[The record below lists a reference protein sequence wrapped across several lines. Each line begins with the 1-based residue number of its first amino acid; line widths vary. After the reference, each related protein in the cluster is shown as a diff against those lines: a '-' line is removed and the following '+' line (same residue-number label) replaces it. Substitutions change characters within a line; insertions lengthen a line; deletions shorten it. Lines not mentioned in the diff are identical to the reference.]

1 MNKTEATLLANS
13 LLNHTT
19 VDDLAKQ
26 IGITKPTLYVRLR
39 DKNWKLGEIALLE
52 KLKQHGWKKII

>member
-1 MNKTEATLLANS
+1 MNKTEATLLANA
-13 LLNHTT
+13 LLNHIT
-19 VDDLAKQ
+19 VDDLAKK

-52 KLKQHGWKKII
+52 KLK

>member
-1 MNKTEATLLANS
+1 MNRTEATLLANS
-13 LLNHTT
+13 LLTNIT
-19 VDDLAKQ
+19 VDELAKK

-52 KLKQHGWKKII
+52 KLK